1 MLDMF
6 ICKSLIILISLF
18 VVVENCEIGGKQGA
32 HMLDM
37 FMIKFA
43 DL

>member
-18 VVVENCEIGGKQGA
+18 VVVENCKKKRGEIGGTYARYVYDK
-32 HMLDM
+32 
-37 FMIKFA
+37 IC
-43 DL
+43 